1 MLLIQRSM
9 PDHKANADR
18 QKSGAAM
25 LAEQMEGFYLPSKS
39 DKKRLLKILGI
50 SDRFMQTFDAVR
62 LSVSSVEE
70 VQNAKDFDLLEIK
83 TTGKC
88 LPSFPQ
94 GFFFGMTENEEML
107 LKVFEDKFF
116 LCLVC
121 VHPKSPGYTL
131 LGWDELKGLI
141 QNKRVQFQINLKGKA
156 RAATIK

>member
-1 MLLIQRSM
+1 M

-18 QKSGAAM
+18 QERGAAL
-25 LAEQMEGFYLPSKS
+25 LAEQMQGFYLPSKT
-39 DKKRLLKILGI
+39 DKKRLLEILGI
-50 SDRFMQTFDAVR
+50 SDRFLQTFDAVR
-62 LSVSSVEE
+62 LNVSSVDE
-70 VQNAKDFDLLEIK
+70 VRNAQDFDLLEIK

-88 LPSFPQ
+88 LPSLPQ

-121 VHPKSPGYTL
+121 VHPKSPGYKL

-141 QNKRVQFQINLKGKA
+141 QNKRVQFQINLKGKM
-156 RAATIK
+156 RAATVK